1 VVHINLLL
9 NDMTAVHKDSGM
21 NTNNRRKTMCL
32 IDISIQIHLTYK
44 KVHEKMKNYKPLA
57 EEIWNI

>member
-1 VVHINLLL
+1 
-9 NDMTAVHKDSGM
+9 MTVVHKDSDV
-21 NTNNRRKTMCL
+21 NTNNGRKTMCL
-32 IDISIQIHLTYK
+32 IDISIQMHLTYK